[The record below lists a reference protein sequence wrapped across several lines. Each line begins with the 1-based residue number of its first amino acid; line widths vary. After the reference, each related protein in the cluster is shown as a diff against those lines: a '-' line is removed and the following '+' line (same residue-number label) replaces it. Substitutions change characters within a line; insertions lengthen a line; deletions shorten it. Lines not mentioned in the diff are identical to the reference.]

1 MKYITVILL
10 LCLVVGVIIGIVLS
24 AFVGLDVSEISK
36 EEAGNKTLTY
46 ITTNILEPQD
56 LSAELANVE
65 NYGNDL
71 YIVNLKIKDNNKT
84 VQDAAIYITKSGDS
98 VILGRIVNLTGGL

>member
-1 MKYITVILL
+1 MKYITVVLL
-10 LCLVVGVIIGIVLS
+10 LGLVVGVIIGIVLS
-24 AFVGLDVSEISK
+24 AFVGLDISAISK

-46 ITTNILEPQD
+46 ITTNILEPQG

-65 NYGNDL
+65 EYGNDL

-84 VQDAAIYITKSGDS
+84 IQDAAIFITKSGDS
-98 VILGRIVNLTGGL
+98 VILGRIVNITGEM